1 VPEASRPSPRSDRR
15 GSRNLFVDADPD
27 LDALA
32 PSMADERAGRA
43 AGRRRGRGLVV
54 LAERHRSGHS
64 TRPGAAERLT
74 RPDGSVAGLRT
85 AAIDRLG
92 RADAA
97 AAAGRMLHGVAAR
110 PYRALVMIVAV
121 AGLLVAFSWL
131 VLDVRDLSSARAA
144 ADGRLARNAATL
156 RYQGARIQALS
167 ARLHQLAQTA
177 PPTPAST
184 GPTAPP
190 DVLRRPA
197 ALRRPPARQQ
207 PGSPR

>member
-1 VPEASRPSPRSDRR
+1 MPEASRPSPPSDRR
-15 GSRNLFVDADPD
+15 VSRNLFLDADPD

-32 PSMADERAGRA
+32 PSRADEPARRA

-54 LAERHRSGHS
+54 LAEQHRSAHS
-64 TRPGAAERLT
+64 ARRGDAERFT
-74 RPDGSVAGLRT
+74 RPDGSVAGLRA
-85 AAIDRLG
+85 AAIDRLQ

-97 AAAGRMLHGVAAR
+97 AGRVLHGLAGR
-110 PYRALVMIVAV
+110 PYCALVMIVAV

-131 VLDVRDLSSARAA
+131 VLDVRDTSSARAA

-156 RYQGARIQALS
+156 RYQEARIQALS
-167 ARLHQLAQTA
+167 ARLDQLAQTA
-177 PPTPAST
+177 PEDPAST

-190 DVLRRPA
+190 DVVRRPA

-207 PGSPR
+207 PGSHR